1 MNQRLMQQ
9 PDSRPV
15 HYLTRQRG
23 FIHASFDATFAQ
35 TLCHAFPAAPI
46 VVHGVGDHNRFIGET
61 MRDHPDH
68 DWSRVTL
75 RTTASGVKDSPVR
88 ELGRLN
94 ATMRAAASDD
104 PQCIFVT
111 DLGSKWTFWL
121 KWRLFI
127 RRAKSPVIALAH
139 SEFEE
144 LWSWHSR
151 VRRFFGGRILWPPN
165 PGGLRFLVLGD
176 HILRRLRLLLGPRRC
191 RSVVSIE
198 HPGLVP
204 AGAHPQAADAQPV
217 RFGFVG
223 VSIKG
228 LELFATIAEKVREAA
243 GSVGFLNAGF
253 VDNEK
258 SAAICRGFIEDL
270 QTDPLSRE
278 SYLRVLDRM
287 TYGIWYHDHS
297 RYRLR
302 ASGTLIDLMMAGK
315 PAFFMDCNYVRRL
328 FRRHG
333 RLGYLF
339 RDFAELEGLL
349 TAVAKSFPEQ
359 EYREQCRNIA
369 AAARCYSPEAQGAAL
384 RTAVLGLREDFA
396 THRHA

>member
-1 MNQRLMQQ
+1 MQ

-23 FIHASFDATFAQ
+23 FIHASFDATFLQ

-46 VVHGVGDHNRFIGET
+46 VVHGLRDHNEFIRET

-75 RTTASGVKDSPVR
+75 RTMAGDVKPSPIR

-94 ATMRAAASDD
+94 AMMRSAASDN

-111 DLGSKWTFWL
+111 DLGPKWTFWL

-127 RRAKSPVIALAH
+127 CRTKLPVIALAH

-144 LWSWHSR
+144 LWSWDSR
-151 VRRFFGGRILWPPN
+151 MRRFLGARILWPPN
-165 PGGLRFLVLGD
+165 PKGLRLLVLGD
-176 HILRRLRLLLGPRRC
+176 HILRRLRLLLGAGRC

-198 HPGLVP
+198 IPGLVS
-204 AGAHPQAADAQPV
+204 AGARPPSAHAATV

-228 LELFATIAEKVREAA
+228 LELFATIAAKVRAAA
-243 GSVGFLNAGF
+243 GPVEFLNAGF

-270 QTDPLSRE
+270 QTEPMSHE
-278 SYLRVLDRM
+278 SYLRILDRM

-302 ASGTLIDLMMAGK
+302 ASATLTDLMMAGK

-333 RLGYLF
+333 PLGYVF
-339 RDFAELEGLL
+339 RDFAELENLL
-349 TAVAKSFPEQ
+349 TAIAKSFPKE

-369 AAARCYSPEAQGAAL
+369 AAALCYSPEAQGAAL
-384 RTAVLGLREDFA
+384 RAAVLGVQKDFA
-396 THRHA
+396 PHPRA